1 MPGVFE
7 DQSAI
12 TPRAS
17 EMTEQELQSA
27 IVEMA
32 NWLGFKLA
40 YHTHDSTHSAA
51 GFPDLVLVNARAQRV
66 VFVEVKSAKGKLSD
80 DQLKW
85 YAGLIAAGAEAYVW
99 RPQDWKDGTVEKGL
113 RNV

>member
-1 MPGVFE
+1 
-7 DQSAI
+7 
-12 TPRAS
+12 
-17 EMTEQELQSA
+17 MTEAELQSA

-51 GFPDLVLVNARAQRV
+51 GFPDLVLVSTRARRV
-66 VFVEVKSAKGKLSD
+66 LFVEVKSEKGKLSD
-80 DQLKW
+80 DQVRW
-85 YAGLIAAGAEAYVW
+85 YAGLNAAGAEVFVW
-99 RPQDWKDGTVEKGL
+99 RPSDWKNGAVEKGL